1 MGGRGNGVPAA
12 RAPAIEP
19 TKRGRALR
27 KINPGTDVPALRYR
41 HMDPNWTRIAASR
54 VVDVMGLTPTTE
66 NVLTWLGIALC
77 IAQSGMFAG
86 LNLAVFSLSRLRLEI
101 AANAGNEDA
110 VKVRELRRDSNLTL
124 TTIVWG
130 SVATNVLLTLLS
142 DSVLSGVAAFAF
154 STVAITFLGEI
165 VPQAYCSRHALRVTA
180 LLAPLLRLYRIV
192 LYPVARPTALFL
204 DWWLGHEGVRLL
216 GEDDFKALITH
227 HMQAKGG
234 EVGLLEG
241 IGATNFLE
249 LDDVRVGE
257 EGEDL
262 DPRSVIR
269 LDIVDGR
276 PVLPRFSRSP
286 DDPFLCQLNAS
297 GQKWV
302 IIVDRSDQP
311 VLVLD
316 ADHFLRDA
324 LLGEMSTNP
333 ETYWHRPIVVTDP
346 STRLD
351 AVLGRMKVKPE
362 RPGDDVIDDDLI
374 LVWGDRKRVITGSDL
389 LGRLLRGIAKVE
401 KAPERT
407 QRDERVAHDADAGR
421 PVGAAAS

>member
-1 MGGRGNGVPAA
+1 
-12 RAPAIEP
+12 
-19 TKRGRALR
+19 
-27 KINPGTDVPALRYR
+27 
-41 HMDPNWTRIAASR
+41 
-54 VVDVMGLTPTTE
+54 MGLSSTTE
-66 NVLTWLGIALC
+66 NALIWLGIAVC

-101 AANAGNEDA
+101 AANAGDADA
-110 VKVRELRRDSNLTL
+110 VTVRELRRDSNLTL

-142 DSVLSGVAAFAF
+142 DSVLSGLAAFAF

-165 VPQAYCSRHALRVTA
+165 VPQAYFSRHALRVTA
-180 LLAPLLRLYRIV
+180 LLAPVLRLYRIA
-192 LYPVARPTALFL
+192 LYPVAKPTALML

-234 EVGLLEG
+234 EVGMLEG

-249 LDDVRVGE
+249 LDDVRVCE
-257 EGEDL
+257 EGEEL
-262 DPRSVIR
+262 DPNSVIR
-269 LDIVDGR
+269 LDVVDGR
-276 PVLPRFSRSP
+276 PTLPRFSCSP
-286 DDPFLCQLNAS
+286 DDPFLRRLNAS

-302 IIVDRSDQP
+302 IIVNASDQP

-324 LLGEMSTNP
+324 MFGGTCPAP
-333 ETYWHRPIVVTDP
+333 ERYWHRPIIVTDP
-346 STRLD
+346 NTRLD
-351 AVLGRMKVKPE
+351 AVLGRMKVQPE

-374 LVWGDRKRVITGSDL
+374 LVWGDKRRVITGGDL

-401 KAPERT
+401 KPPERGG
-407 QRDERVAHDADAGR
+407 RNDGEARREVAA
-421 PVGAAAS
+421 

>member
-1 MGGRGNGVPAA
+1 
-12 RAPAIEP
+12 
-19 TKRGRALR
+19 
-27 KINPGTDVPALRYR
+27 
-41 HMDPNWTRIAASR
+41 
-54 VVDVMGLTPTTE
+54 MGLSPTTQD
-66 NVLTWLGIALC
+66 VLTWLGIALC

-101 AANAGNEDA
+101 EANAGNEDA
-110 VKVRELRRDSNLTL
+110 VEVRELRRDSNLTL

-130 SVATNVLLTLLS
+130 TVATNVLLTLLS
-142 DSVLSGVAAFAF
+142 DSVLSGLAAFAF

-180 LLAPLLRLYRIV
+180 LLAPVLRLYRMA
-192 LYPVARPTALFL
+192 LYPVAKPTARFL

-227 HMQAKGG
+227 HMQAQGG

-257 EGEDL
+257 EGEEL
-262 DPRSVIR
+262 DPNSVIR

-276 PVLPRFSRSP
+276 PALPRFSRSP
-286 DDPFLCQLNAS
+286 DDPFLRRINAS

-311 VLVLD
+311 VYVLD

-324 LLGEMSTNP
+324 LFGEMSANP

-346 STRLD
+346 GTRLD
-351 AVLGRMKVKPE
+351 SVLGRMKVKPE

-374 LVWGDRKRVITGSDL
+374 LLWGDKKRVITGSDL

-401 KAPERT
+401 KAPGRGAP
-407 QRDERVAHDADAGR
+407 DDGAAHDDQTAR
-421 PVGAAAS
+421 PVRAAAS